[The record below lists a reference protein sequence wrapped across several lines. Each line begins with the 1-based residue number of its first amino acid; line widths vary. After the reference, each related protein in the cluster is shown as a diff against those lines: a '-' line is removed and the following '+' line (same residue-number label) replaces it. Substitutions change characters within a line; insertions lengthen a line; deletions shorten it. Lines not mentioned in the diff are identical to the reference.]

1 MPLPKDC
8 IIYKCGLCEAHDL
21 FLSCISI
28 KCLINSNHF
37 YPLDSGMAANITFHV
52 TGCICLHLGLHGE
65 ASCIMWMHSTEENSK
80 GSSSMLHSSFTC
92 DSSSLALYWLLFLH
106 SSWIC
111 LMSTFGLLFDNFVVM
126 CDFHK
131 WSWLDKGDWV
141 SYALCSTRWQKANFD
156 PDRTLFLEF

>member
-1 MPLPKDC
+1 
-8 IIYKCGLCEAHDL
+8 
-21 FLSCISI
+21 
-28 KCLINSNHF
+28 LINSNHF

-52 TGCICLHLGLHGE
+52 TGCICVHLGLHGE